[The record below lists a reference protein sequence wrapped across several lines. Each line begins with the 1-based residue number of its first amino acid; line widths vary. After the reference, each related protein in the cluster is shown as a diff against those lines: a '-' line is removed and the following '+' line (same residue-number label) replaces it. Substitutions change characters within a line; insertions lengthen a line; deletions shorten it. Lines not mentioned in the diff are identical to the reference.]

1 MSLSSLHP
9 LIQGENEAVTTP
21 DRRFGTADRD
31 SPVCQSPQSSRSL
44 QPCPQLPA
52 PAHWQPLPHAGGSTR
67 PDPTGMNMV
76 KSPGQLEQRLAGMVA
91 VQETSPAWSALGEE
105 GPVCV
110 LFLFFN
116 AALLRGSGESRGGR
130 RGERS
135 GAGGNRGKWREV
147 PERESRE
154 ARHRKRAGG
163 ACPSPPALPNEHI
176 CEIGAFLTELPTQ
189 QLLSSQD

>member
-1 MSLSSLHP
+1 
-9 LIQGENEAVTTP
+9 
-21 DRRFGTADRD
+21 
-31 SPVCQSPQSSRSL
+31 
-44 QPCPQLPA
+44 
-52 PAHWQPLPHAGGSTR
+52 
-67 PDPTGMNMV
+67 MNMV
-76 KSPGQLEQRLAGMVA
+76 KSPEQLEQRLAGMVA
-91 VQETSPAWSALGEE
+91 VRETSPAWSALGEE

-116 AALLRGSGESRGGR
+116 PALLRGSGESPGGR
-130 RGERS
+130 RGLRGERS

-147 PERESRE
+147 PERESGE

-163 ACPSPPALPNEHI
+163 GCPSPPALPNEHI